1 MRRNK
6 EFTIGIAVATLFVV
20 LVWLVLMFG
29 KQSFPT
35 LGEEYTITA
44 KFDNISG
51 IDKNTPVNMNGIRI
65 GRVAST
71 TLEDA
76 DGKRYVEVK
85 LQVRK
90 DNKIYTSDECRISSM
105 LLSLGGN
112 INLEIARQKN
122 YHGPVVELKD
132 GDEIK
137 GAVQSDFMQSIG
149 NLEGELT
156 SALTNISD
164 TAKKI
169 EVFIDSINAAVG
181 TPAEAQEK
189 NRKFQEIISKSG
201 EMMDEFH
208 RLAGNVNEILG
219 DPDIHENIRSVAKEL
234 PDTLQQVR
242 NSLDNFNTFSRES
255 RITLNRVSK
264 TFDKAELNLDQLQN
278 FTEALGEE
286 GPDILR
292 SVSKTSKRLDGLF
305 NDLSSLMSALNNP
318 DGSLGQ
324 LLENPDLYNNI
335 QQTIANVEEMSETL
349 KPIVSD
355 FRVFSDKIARDPGV
369 LGVRGVISPGSP
381 LKGLPLG
388 RTLDCEGSL
397 HRGSLAQYGPPTG
410 IVQASHNTLFSGLTG
425 ASQAGCLSFDTSD
438 PELEMIQRQNL
449 VQRALHNASQRQQ
462 SHGMSQGLSMQ
473 YGNQVRANPLRR
485 QSCLDG
491 IFPKISFAQP
501 EYDDCTEIVGD
512 GQYYDE
518 GYYPPEGCA
527 VDGYA
532 SNGGIMDGNIVY
544 EGMDGTGF
552 TEGNI
557 VFDPNTQGGVVR
569 QPATTP
575 STSVPAPQVGSQ
587 YAAPPKPAVAPV
599 PALSVPRPTE
609 NPLLPTTILEFGPV
623 EDSSDPSDKGAN
635 MNTYPTGDRGYVLE
649 FETALPQQSS
659 EIQLAQTE
667 PKPATITQ
675 PTTDPQPVEE
685 IDRSAYAPKI
695 ITPAQLPIQPQP
707 QQSQPEPQYGSV
719 RRNLAR

>member
-44 KFDNISG
+44 KFDQAPG

-65 GRVAST
+65 GRVVST
-71 TLEDA
+71 NLVD
-76 DGKRYVEVK
+76 DVGKRYVEVK
-85 LQVRK
+85 LQIRK

-112 INLEIARQKN
+112 ISLEIARNDK
-122 YHGPVVELKD
+122 YKGPAVELKD

-156 SALTNISD
+156 GALQNISD

-219 DPDIHENIRSVAKEL
+219 DPDIHDNIRSVAKEL

-305 NDLSSLMSALNNP
+305 NDISSLMSALNNP

-397 HRGSLAQYGPPTG
+397 HRGSLAQYGPATG

-425 ASQAGCLSFDTSD
+425 SSQAGCLSFDTSD

-462 SHGMSQGLSMQ
+462 SQGMSMQ
-473 YGNQVRANPLRR
+473 YGNQVRVNPLRH

-491 IFPKISFAQP
+491 LFPKISFDQP
-501 EYDDCTEIVGD
+501 EYDDCTEIIGD
-512 GQYYDE
+512 DQYYGE
-518 GYYPPEGCA
+518 GYYPPEGC
-527 VDGYA
+527 VTDGFA
-532 SNGGIMDGNIVY
+532 PDSGVMDGNIVY

-557 VFDPNTQGGVVR
+557 VFDPNTQGGIVR
-569 QPATTP
+569 QPAPTP
-575 STSVPAPQVGSQ
+575 SMSAPSPQIGSQ
-587 YAAPPKPAVAPV
+587 YAAPPRPAVAPV
-599 PALSVPRPTE
+599 PALTVPKPTQ

-649 FETALPQQSS
+649 FETTLPQQSP
-659 EIQLAQTE
+659 EVQLAQAE
-667 PKPATITQ
+667 PQPADAPQPATVSQ
-675 PTTDPQPVEE
+675 PAEE
-685 IDRSAYAPKI
+685 LDRSAYSPKI
-695 ITPAQLPIQPQP
+695 ITPTPLPIQTQP
-707 QQSQPEPQYGSV
+707 QSPPAQPEPQYGSV